1 MLRMRGARKHA
12 FRPEG
17 QTGTGPAPG
26 APTDL
31 LTKLQAARDELGPAE
46 RRVAEMALADLPFMA
61 EAPIAEIARRAGVS
75 EPTIVRFCRKLG
87 CTGLRD
93 FKLKLARNLAV
104 GVQYMQPDAMP
115 DTGMAELIE
124 HVVGVALNAIHDARQ
139 RLDPVAMEA
148 AVAALA
154 DARQIVFYGVGGG
167 SSAVAQDAANRF
179 FRLKIP
185 ASAHSDSYL
194 QRMSAATLGEG
205 DVVFA
210 ISSSG
215 LPPSLRQ
222 SMALANDYGATTI
235 GLTRPGSPLARACRI
250 VIGVEVPE
258 HPDIFKPTASRH
270 VHALVID
277 ILATA
282 VAQRR
287 RVIVK
292 ESLRRIRSALA
303 TLLDHTGTLP
313 VGD

>member
-1 MLRMRGARKHA
+1 MRDARKDTSKLD
-12 FRPEG
+12 G
-17 QTGTGPAPG
+17 QAGTPPPLG

-31 LTKLQAARDELGPAE
+31 LSRLRAAKDELGPAE
-46 RRVAEMALADLPFMA
+46 RRVAEVALADLPFMA
-61 EAPIAEIARRAGVS
+61 EAPIAEIARRAEVS
-75 EPTIVRFCRKLG
+75 EPTVVRFCRRLG
-87 CTGLRD
+87 CAGLRD

-104 GVQYMQPDAMP
+104 GAQYLQPDAMP
-115 DTGMAELIE
+115 DTGMPALIE
-124 HVVGVALNAIHDARQ
+124 HVVGIAINAIHDARQ
-139 RLDPVAMEA
+139 RLDPAAMEA
-148 AVAALA
+148 AAAALEG
-154 DARQIVFYGVGGG
+154 ARQIVFYGVGGG

-185 ASAHSDSYL
+185 ATAHSDSYL

-205 DVVFA
+205 DVAFA

-222 SMALANDYGATTI
+222 SIALANGYGATTI
-235 GLTRPGSPLARACRI
+235 GLTRPGSELARSCRI
-250 VIGVEVPE
+250 AIGVEVPE

-287 RVIVK
+287 RVVVK

-303 TLLDHTGTLP
+303 TLLDHPGTLP